1 MTAESVSP
9 PLAAGGGGGGLSPDV
24 MGAAGC
30 GTCCTA
36 ASVGGGTGDRNAGSE
51 SAVAVCSCHLAAAA
65 SLPPHYASHR
75 STPATTAV
83 YAPYPSTDQN
93 PYPSID
99 TSSFYPHLVSFKTM
113 LNKKS
118 SDFVIILGI
127 SDAKLRGE
135 VFCTPNPFRL
145 QCSSLIN
152 INKVTEFVHYHWFKD
167 SNLDKNKKA

>member
-1 MTAESVSP
+1 MQLFPLFLFSQSVMTGGESVSP

-36 ASVGGGTGDRNAGSE
+36 VGGAGDRAGSE
-51 SAVAVCSCHLAAAA
+51 SAVAVCSCQLAAAA
-65 SLPPHYASHR
+65 SLPPHYAGHR

-99 TSSFYPHLVSFKTM
+99 TSSFYPHLVSW
-113 LNKKS
+113 
-118 SDFVIILGI
+118 
-127 SDAKLRGE
+127 KLI
-135 VFCTPNPFRL
+135 FF
-145 QCSSLIN
+145 
-152 INKVTEFVHYHWFKD
+152 FF
-167 SNLDKNKKA
+167 

>member
-1 MTAESVSP
+1 MTGESVTP
-9 PLAAGGGGGGLSPDV
+9 PLAAGGGAGGLSPDV

-36 ASVGGGTGDRNAGSE
+36 AGVTGDRAGSE
-51 SAVAVCSCHLAAAA
+51 SAVAAVCSCQLAAAA

-99 TSSFYPHLVSFKTM
+99 TSSFYPHLVSKLHHYDASTRFRDRA
-113 LNKKS
+113 KS
-118 SDFVIILGI
+118 
-127 SDAKLRGE
+127 
-135 VFCTPNPFRL
+135 
-145 QCSSLIN
+145 
-152 INKVTEFVHYHWFKD
+152 
-167 SNLDKNKKA
+167 

>member
-1 MTAESVSP
+1 MFSQSVMTGESVSP

-36 ASVGGGTGDRNAGSE
+36 AGVPGGGTGDRSGSE
-51 SAVAVCSCHLAAAA
+51 SAVAVCSCQLAAVA

-99 TSSFYPHLVSFKTM
+99 TSSFYPHLVSLKNVF
-113 LNKKS
+113 L
-118 SDFVIILGI
+118 
-127 SDAKLRGE
+127 KL
-135 VFCTPNPFRL
+135 FST
-145 QCSSLIN
+145 
-152 INKVTEFVHYHWFKD
+152 
-167 SNLDKNKKA
+167 

>member
-1 MTAESVSP
+1 MFLFSQSAMTAESVSP

-36 ASVGGGTGDRNAGSE
+36 GTIGGGSGDRTAGSE

-99 TSSFYPHLVSFKTM
+99 TSSFYPHLVSFTT
-113 LNKKS
+113 
-118 SDFVIILGI
+118 IILW
-127 SDAKLRGE
+127 R
-135 VFCTPNPFRL
+135 VRNV
-145 QCSSLIN
+145 
-152 INKVTEFVHYHWFKD
+152 NKEA
-167 SNLDKNKKA
+167 NLLNV

>member
-1 MTAESVSP
+1 MIFYTNIIFLFLFSQSAMTAESVSP

-36 ASVGGGTGDRNAGSE
+36 ATVGGVTGDRNAGSE

-99 TSSFYPHLVSFKTM
+99 TSSFYPHLVSFKTVYTI
-113 LNKKS
+113 KGR
-118 SDFVIILGI
+118 DFVIILG
-127 SDAKLRGE
+127 K
-135 VFCTPNPFRL
+135 
-145 QCSSLIN
+145 
-152 INKVTEFVHYHWFKD
+152 
-167 SNLDKNKKA
+167 

>member
-1 MTAESVSP
+1 MAVIKTWQILGFFLFFCVRNFNNIISLFLFSQSAMTAESVSP

-36 ASVGGGTGDRNAGSE
+36 GTVGAGTGDRTAGSE

-99 TSSFYPHLVSFKTM
+99 TSSFYPHLVS
-113 LNKKS
+113 S
-118 SDFVIILGI
+118 STI
-127 SDAKLRGE
+127 
-135 VFCTPNPFRL
+135 
-145 QCSSLIN
+145 
-152 INKVTEFVHYHWFKD
+152 
-167 SNLDKNKKA
+167 

>member
-36 ASVGGGTGDRNAGSE
+36 ATVGGVTGDRNGGSE

-99 TSSFYPHLVSFKTM
+99 TSSFYPHLVSFKTISY
-113 LNKKS
+113 NIKG
-118 SDFVIILGI
+118 SDFIIILGKYI
-127 SDAKLRGE
+127 DIMCKYIGYYTERRV
-135 VFCTPNPFRL
+135 VFCNSPPPRAGFA
-145 QCSSLIN
+145 
-152 INKVTEFVHYHWFKD
+152 KKK
-167 SNLDKNKKA
+167 KN

>member
-1 MTAESVSP
+1 MTGESVSP

-36 ASVGGGTGDRNAGSE
+36 AGGVGDRVGSE
-51 SAVAVCSCHLAAAA
+51 SAVAVCSCQLAAAA

-99 TSSFYPHLVSFKTM
+99 TSSFYPHLVS
-113 LNKKS
+113 
-118 SDFVIILGI
+118 
-127 SDAKLRGE
+127 
-135 VFCTPNPFRL
+135 
-145 QCSSLIN
+145 
-152 INKVTEFVHYHWFKD
+152 H
-167 SNLDKNKKA
+167 